1 MVWCLYDC
9 HMALFGRPS
18 ERDDRRAEE
27 YAAWVR
33 KRNPF
38 AIGSFVF
45 GLFSFIE
52 FGALF
57 IFGLAGI
64 GLGVVAL
71 VQLGRVNREGIAQ
84 PAAVDSPDD
93 EQILHTHGHRLAYS
107 GIVLSVVS
115 LVIAAVLYFRI
126 AG

>member
-1 MVWCLYDC
+1 
-9 HMALFGRPS
+9 MALFGRPS

-38 AIGSFVF
+38 AIGSFVL
-45 GLFSFIE
+45 GLFSLIE

-64 GLGVVAL
+64 ALGVVAL
-71 VQLGRVNREGIAQ
+71 VQLSRVNREGVAQ
-84 PAAVDSPDD
+84 PAATVDSADD
-93 EQILHTHGHRLAYS
+93 EPVVQTHGHGLAYA
-107 GIVLSVVS
+107 GIVLSILS
-115 LVIAAVLYFRI
+115 LIVATLLYFRI
-126 AG
+126 VG

>member
-1 MVWCLYDC
+1 
-9 HMALFGRPS
+9 MALFGRPS

-27 YAAWVR
+27 CAAWVR

-38 AIGSFVF
+38 AIGSFVL

-64 GLGVVAL
+64 GLGLAAL
-71 VQLGRVNREGIAQ
+71 VQLSRVNREGVTQ
-84 PAAVDSPDD
+84 PAAVDSSDD
-93 EQILHTHGHRLAYS
+93 APVLQTHGHGLAYA
-107 GIVLSVVS
+107 GIVLSIIS
-115 LVIAAVLYFRI
+115 LIFATLFYFRI
-126 AG
+126 VG